1 MNKHAEYK
9 NPSRIIGIQFGM
21 SSPEEIRK
29 AGVVE
34 VVSKDTY
41 INNKEVPGGLFDPRM
56 GVLGPGA
63 ICPTDGLTYIQTP
76 GYFGYIEMAR
86 PVFFIQHIKEI
97 MKILKCV
104 CFKCSKLLINKE
116 QHSQVCDMNPYKRWD
131 YVYPLSQK
139 VKRCGELTENGCGCK
154 QPDKIKL
161 EGMSTINAIWENLVN
176 EENKADGKSN
186 YVMKFTAEVVL
197 KIFKRI
203 SDEDV
208 VFMGFSAMWS
218 RPDWMICQVL
228 PVAPPAVRPS
238 VKMDANQRSEDDL
251 THIYGHIIKTNKDL
265 MERINA
271 NAAPHI
277 IDNLTM
283 VLQYFVAMIVNNK
296 VKGAVPMAQRT
307 GRPLQCITG
316 RLNSKNGRIRGNL
329 MGKRVDF
336 SARSVITGD
345 PNLSARQLGVPLR
358 VAMCLTKPVV
368 VNDRNRKFLTKLVQ
382 NGPEVYPGAKI
393 LEKKDG
399 SNVSLRYVD
408 RDSIR
413 LENGDKVH
421 RHMMDGDAVL
431 FNRQPS
437 LHRMSMMCHIVK
449 VMKRGDTFRMNVCD
463 TKPYNA
469 DFDGDEM
476 NMHMPQSEL
485 SEIEL
490 RSLAAIPYQ
499 IVSPSSNAPIIG
511 IFQDSMLG
519 SYQFTRQGVEFTP
532 RQAMNLLMGY
542 SNIDM
547 KDLRNQKKITN
558 FDILSQITPPI
569 SLKYKT
575 KLFDDDV
582 EDAGISNNVL
592 EIYNGKYIRG
602 QADKGVFASGT
613 KGILNR
619 ICNDFGNMACSNY
632 IDDLQQVITEYMKT
646 SSYSV
651 GVSDLVSDRKT
662 TESVLQVIL
671 SKMSEV
677 GELTDKIHLGILE
690 NNSGKTNAQEFE
702 LQVGNILNDA
712 TSQTGK
718 IGVKSL
724 DASNR
729 FVKIVK
735 SGSKGSMLNISQM
748 ISCLGQQSIDGK
760 RVPYAFDSR
769 TLPHFKKFDDSP
781 EARGFVKNSYISGL
795 TAPELFFHAMGGRMG
810 LIDTAVKS
818 VTWET
823 PIVLIDENGKP
834 VYTEIGRWID
844 AKLDAKSDA
853 VQHFDEKNMEL
864 LNVNN
869 IFVPTTCE
877 NGKVS
882 WEEITA
888 VTRHDPGTVLYEI
901 KTLGGRTVTVTESK
915 SLLIWN
921 KEKNGFYEMLTP
933 EICVGD
939 CVPVTAELCE
949 PPTVLNQIFLCDYLS
964 KNKFVF
970 GTDFNKA
977 ISMMNEM
984 MQSRN
989 KNPAGW
995 WNENNGSAMHRSAM
1009 HGSAFQLPYTNKSS
1023 LQRTARSNANIKDG
1037 YIYPFHA
1044 QDAEMCES
1052 FDLNYENGMFIGL
1065 FLAKGTVTSSAISI
1079 TNNNESI
1086 RNFVKGWF
1094 AKHNIHWIELPK
1106 TNQNSRFTSTIR
1118 GSSSVLSQFVGK
1130 LVGHGASNKF
1140 VHSEAFIAN
1149 NEYIRGILS
1158 GYFSGDGIVS
1168 KNSVEARSSS
1178 KRLIEGISMLCS
1190 RIGVFCKVFQSKL
1203 KKNNLGT
1210 INFNRISIRA
1220 QWGQIF
1226 ADKIT
1231 LLEDKK
1237 QIKLRAIKWN
1247 TIHRNFATHNN
1258 VVLDPIVEIIPM
1270 GVEKHPKMYDLTIPT
1285 TLNFGL
1291 ANGLQVR
1298 DTSQT
1303 GYIQR
1308 RLVKGLEDLKVEY
1321 DGTVRN
1327 NMGKIV
1333 QFTYGEDG
1341 VDATRIENQNINLVN
1356 MSIEDIY
1363 MYYDLVGLNDG
1374 ENKDMLNIYT
1384 KETIKRF
1391 KTQREK
1397 TKIKCKNSIDD
1408 LIKYRDELVTNVFKF
1423 KHEDAIKAPVAFQY
1437 IIQNIQGQ
1445 MNLTSNN
1452 AVDITP
1458 LEFIE
1463 TIEKTLLKLKSMF
1476 KVTRLFEI
1484 MYFYS
1489 LSPKELLIKKRFN
1502 TRAVSLL
1509 MEHIILAF
1517 KKSIVHPGEMVG
1529 VIAGQSIGEPTTQ
1542 LTLNTFHLAGVATK
1556 SNVTRGVPRIEEIL
1570 RLTRNPDKPSATVFL
1585 KPADQHD
1592 KDRATNYCNMI
1603 QHTKLVDVVKSV
1615 EICFDPNDNNTK
1627 IMKDEITIKEFYEF
1641 EKMIEECNDGVS
1653 DNNCQKSKWIIRM
1666 EIDAESLLEK
1676 NITMDDIHFAIS
1688 SSHKSEVSCVF
1699 SDMNSNNLLFRIRLN
1714 SSVFKKK
1721 KGAVESLDQSDEI
1734 YLLKNFQDNLLNN
1747 IVLRGIN
1754 NITNV
1759 NPRMLKDMI
1768 VKEDS
1773 KYVRKDMWILDTV
1786 GSNLMDIFTL
1796 DFIDYTR
1803 TYSNDIREMYD
1814 VLGIEAARQNILNE
1828 FNEVM
1833 ETSDAYVNYHHLS
1846 VLCDRMTVKA
1856 EMVPM
1861 FRSGIINDDIGPISK
1876 STYEMHTEMFL
1887 DASRHGDFDQMRGV
1901 SANVMCG
1908 QAGYYGTNSFS
1919 LLLDMKAIVN
1929 LEEKQITEEKGI
1941 DSNFITEEDNSM
1953 KIDIDNNVR
1962 NIQSIDIGTI
1972 NDDYSLF

>member
-1 MNKHAEYK
+1 MCLSLSVISNKKSDIKNPGLVYIAKMKGAAQYK

-56 GVLGPGA
+56 GVLGPGI

-104 CFKCSKLLINKE
+104 CFKCSKLLISKE
-116 QHSQVCDMNPYKRWD
+116 QHTQVSEMNSYHRWD
-131 YVYPLSQK
+131 YVYPLCQK
-139 VKRCGELTENGCGCK
+139 VKRCGELTESGCGCK

-161 EGMSTINAIWENLVN
+161 EGMSTINAVWENLVN
-176 EENKADGKSN
+176 EIAVSAETKDAKSN
-186 YVMKFTAEVVL
+186 YTMKLTAEIVL

-208 VFMGFSAMWS
+208 EFMGFSATWS

-271 NAAPHI
+271 NASQYI

-296 VKGAVPMAQRT
+296 VKGAVPVAHRT

-368 VNDRNRKFLTKLVQ
+368 VNDRNRKFVMKLVQ

-408 RDSIR
+408 RTSIR
-413 LENGDKVH
+413 LENGDIVH

-485 SEIEL
+485 SETEL
-490 RSLAAIPYQ
+490 RNLAAIPYQ
-499 IVSPSSNAPIIG
+499 IISPSSNAPIIG

-519 SYQFTRQGVEFTP
+519 SYQFTRQGVDFTP
-532 RQAMNLLMGY
+532 RQAMNILMGY

-547 KDLRNQKKITN
+547 KELRHKKKITN

-575 KLFDDDV
+575 KLFDDA
-582 EDAGISNNVL
+582 EDANVSNNVL
-592 EIYNGKYIRG
+592 EIHNGKYIRG

-646 SSYSV
+646 SAYSV

-662 TESVLQVIL
+662 TESVLQVIS
-671 SKMSEV
+671 SKMNEV
-677 GELTDKIHLGILE
+677 GELTDRVHLGILE
-690 NNSGKTNAQEFE
+690 NNSGRTNAQEFE
-702 LQVGNILNDA
+702 IQVGNILNDA

-724 DASNR
+724 DESNR

-748 ISCLGQQSIDGK
+748 ISCLGQQSVDGK
-760 RVPYAFDSR
+760 RVPYGFDNR

-823 PIVLIDENGKP
+823 PIVFIDELGKP

-844 AKLDAKSDA
+844 GKLDANSEA

-869 IFVPTTCE
+869 IYVPTTDE
-877 NGKVS
+877 NGVVT
-882 WEEITA
+882 WAEVTA
-888 VTRHDPGTVLYEI
+888 MTRHDPGTTLYEI
-901 KTLGGRTVTVTESK
+901 KTLGGRSVTVTESK
-915 SLLIWN
+915 SLLIWDA
-921 KEKNGFYEMLTP
+921 EKKGFFEMLTP
-933 EICVGD
+933 DIRVGD

-949 PPTVLNQIFLCDYLS
+949 PPTIIEKSDEDAIKIAILFHEGKIEHLDSDMVIYSRHFVHSFTKALVMPCD
-964 KNKFVF
+964 
-970 GTDFNKA
+970 A
-977 ISMMNEM
+977 RNE
-984 MQSRN
+984 R
-989 KNPAGW
+989 
-995 WNENNGSAMHRSAM
+995 
-1009 HGSAFQLPYTNKSS
+1009 
-1023 LQRTARSNANIKDG
+1023 NANIIAMLLNRAGVEVRFDG
-1037 YIYPFHA
+1037 
-1044 QDAEMCES
+1044 C
-1052 FDLNYENGMFIGL
+1052 L
-1065 FLAKGTVTSSAISI
+1065 ISI
-1079 TNNNESI
+1079 NES
-1086 RNFVKGWF
+1086 R
-1094 AKHNIHWIELPK
+1094 E
-1106 TNQNSRFTSTIR
+1106 SR
-1118 GSSSVLSQFVGK
+1118 
-1130 LVGHGASNKF
+1130 
-1140 VHSEAFIAN
+1140 
-1149 NEYIRGILS
+1149 
-1158 GYFSGDGIVS
+1158 
-1168 KNSVEARSSS
+1168 
-1178 KRLIEGISMLCS
+1178 
-1190 RIGVFCKVFQSKL
+1190 
-1203 KKNNLGT
+1203 
-1210 INFNRISIRA
+1210 
-1220 QWGQIF
+1220 
-1226 ADKIT
+1226 
-1231 LLEDKK
+1231 
-1237 QIKLRAIKWN
+1237 
-1247 TIHRNFATHNN
+1247 HNN
-1258 VVLDPIVEIIPM
+1258 VVLDPIVEIVPI
-1270 GVEKHPKMYDLTIPT
+1270 GVENHPKMYDLTIPT

-1341 VDATRIENQNINLVN
+1341 VDTTRVENQNINLVN

-1363 MYYDLVGLNDG
+1363 MYYDLIGLNDG
-1374 ENKDMLNIYT
+1374 ENKDMLSIYT
-1384 KETIKRF
+1384 KETVKRF

-1397 TKIKCKNSIDD
+1397 TKAKFKASVDE
-1408 LIKYRDELVTNVFKF
+1408 LIKFRDELVTNVFKF

-1445 MNLTSNN
+1445 MNLTATS

-1463 TIEKTLLKLKSMF
+1463 TAEKTFAKLKSMF

-1502 TRAVSLL
+1502 TRAVALL
-1509 MEHIILAF
+1509 MEHIVLAY
-1517 KKSIVHPGEMVG
+1517 KKSVVHPGEMVG

-1570 RLTRNPDKPSATVFL
+1570 RLTRNPDKPSATVYL
-1585 KPADQHD
+1585 KPVDQHD
-1592 KDRATNYCNMI
+1592 KDKAANYCNMI

-1615 EICFDPNDNNTK
+1615 EICFDPNDYDTK
-1627 IMKDEITIKEFYEF
+1627 IGSDKIAINEFYEF
-1641 EKMIEECNDGVS
+1641 EKLIEECNGGV
-1653 DNNCQKSKWIIRM
+1653 DETVPRSKWIIRI
-1666 EIDAESLLEK
+1666 EVDAESLLDK
-1676 NITMDDIHFAIS
+1676 NITMDDIHYAIS
-1688 SSHKSEVSCVF
+1688 NGHKSDVSCVF
-1699 SDMNSNNLLFRIRLN
+1699 SDMNSNNLLFRIRIN

-1747 IVLRGIN
+1747 IVLRGVSK
-1754 NITNV
+1754 ITNV
-1759 NPRMLKDMI
+1759 NPRMVKDMV

-1773 KYVRKDMWILDTV
+1773 KYVRKDIWLLDTV
-1786 GSNLMDIFTL
+1786 GSNLLDIFPL

-1833 ETSDAYVNYHHLS
+1833 EASDAYVNYHHLS
-1846 VLCDRMTVKA
+1846 ILCDRMTVKA

-1876 STYEMHTEMFL
+1876 STYEMHTEIFL

-1908 QAGYYGTNSFS
+1908 QAGYYGTNAFS
-1919 LLLDMKAIVN
+1919 LLLDMKAIMN
-1929 LEEKQITEEKGI
+1929 LEEKQLAEGGNAV
-1941 DSNFITEEDNSM
+1941 DFNFTEEDDNAM

-1962 NIQSIDIGTI
+1962 NIQSVDIGKMD
-1972 NDDYSLF
+1972 DDYSLF